1 MSGIVYACVVPH
13 GSEVVPELAAAG
25 DAGGGTAVGAPVGI
39 VGEKR
44 VREAL
49 VGFALL
55 TRAMEEIGRRVRR
68 ADPDTIVLATP
79 HNLRLDGGFTAVVTS
94 EHVTGT
100 LAAGGPAPAV
110 IEASFPCDRD
120 LAGDILGRARDAGIL
135 VVGVNWGALAGPVS
149 VVAMDWGALIPLY
162 FLGRR
167 TGEGRREE
175 PVRLMGAP
183 GAARRAPM
191 AAGLAPGPVRVEVG
205 PWDGDGAGTGA
216 EGGPARPRVVIIG
229 PNRDGSRQSLVR
241 LGEVIAEAAAASGR
255 RVAFVASADHGH
267 AHLAEGPFGYDPAS
281 AVYDDLI
288 CALVRENRL
297 EDLLTVAPALV
308 EAGKPDSLWQM
319 LILLGVLRMTPL
331 RGEFLAYEVPTYFG
345 MLCASYEPQEL
356 PTRSSGW
363 MGRHR

>member
-13 GSEVVPELAAAG
+13 GSEVIPELAAAG
-25 DAGGGTAVGAPVGI
+25 GVGGGTAVGAPVGI

-44 VREAL
+44 VGEAL
-49 VGFALL
+49 AGFALL
-55 TRAMEEIGRRVRR
+55 TQAMEEIGRRVRR

-110 IEASFPCDRD
+110 IEASFPGDRD
-120 LAGDILGRARDAGIL
+120 LAGDILGRARDAGVP
-135 VVGVNWGALAGPVS
+135 VVGVNYGALAGPVS

-167 TGEGRREE
+167 TGEGRI
-175 PVRLMGAP
+175 PAS
-183 GAARRAPM
+183 
-191 AAGLAPGPVRVEVG
+191 GPVRVKVG
-205 PWDGDGAGTGA
+205 PWDGDRAGSSSGA
-216 EGGPARPRVVIIG
+216 EGGPVRPRVVIIG
-229 PNRDGSRQSLVR
+229 PSRDGPRQSLVR
-241 LGEVIAEAAAASGR
+241 LGEVIAEAAEASGR

-288 CALVRENRL
+288 RALVRENRL

-319 LILLGVLRMTPL
+319 LILLGVLRMIPL

-356 PTRSSGW
+356 PTRPSGW
-363 MGRHR
+363 MGRCR

>member
-1 MSGIVYACVVPH
+1 LSARSESG
-13 GSEVVPELAAAG
+13 
-25 DAGGGTAVGAPVGI
+25 
-39 VGEKR
+39 R
-44 VREAL
+44 
-49 VGFALL
+49 
-55 TRAMEEIGRRVRR
+55 EEIGRRVRR
-68 ADPDTIVLATP
+68 ADPDTIVVATP

-94 EHVTGT
+94 ERVIGT
-100 LAAGGPAPAV
+100 LAAGGRAPAV

-120 LAGDILGRARDAGIL
+120 LAGDILGRAGDAGVP

-167 TGEGRREE
+167 TGEGRR
-175 PVRLMGAP
+175 
-183 GAARRAPM
+183 
-191 AAGLAPGPVRVEVG
+191 LAPGPVRVDVG
-205 PWDGDGAGTGA
+205 PWDGDGAGSGSGA
-216 EGGPARPRVVIIG
+216 EGGLARPRVVIIG
-229 PNRDGSRQSLVR
+229 PSRDGPRQSLVR
-241 LGEVIAEAAAASGR
+241 LGEIIAETAEASGR

-288 CALVRENRL
+288 RALVRENRL

-319 LILLGVLRMTPL
+319 LILLGVPRMTPL
-331 RGEFLAYEVPTYFG
+331 RGEFLTYEVPTYFG

-356 PTRSSGW
+356 PARPSGW
-363 MGRHR
+363 TSRCR